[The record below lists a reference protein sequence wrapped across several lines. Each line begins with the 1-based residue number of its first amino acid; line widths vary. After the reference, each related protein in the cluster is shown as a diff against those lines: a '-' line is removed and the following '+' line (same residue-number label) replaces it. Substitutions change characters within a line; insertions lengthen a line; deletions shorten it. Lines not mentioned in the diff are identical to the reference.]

1 MTERTTEDTQVR
13 APHASAPEVSERD
26 AAGAVGEGAGES
38 VAPQPATE
46 GGDEPAPA
54 AATADPQAAVEAPA
68 PALDASATTPDR
80 SSSGSSQSSSDG
92 PPAHL
97 LVGGAFAGGLALA
110 IVLRMLG
117 DD

>member
-54 AATADPQAAVEAPA
+54 AATADPQAA